1 MASEQTT
8 PVEVPYPDAAA
19 LELRVVVGAIRL
31 RVSKTSGPGW
41 VEGTYTDPSGRIPL
55 RVEQE
60 AGRVKISQAP
70 EPLDWLGVFSG
81 APLLELRL
89 GAARP
94 FGLAVDGGANDIDLD
109 LGGIPLTDLSVKH
122 GAGKIEID
130 FGEPN
135 PAEMGTLQL
144 GVGAGSVEVDHIAN
158 ANPATVKVDGG
169 AAKIELDFG
178 GTLRRELQA
187 TVATGAAGVE
197 IQIPASTAAR
207 VSAQAVLG
215 KAEVDPRFV
224 REGEEHWT
232 EAARA
237 GATPV
242 LRLKATAAVGSLRV
256 ALT

>member
-1 MASEQTT
+1 MATEH
-8 PVEVPYPDAAA
+8 PVEVPYPEAPVLD
-19 LELRVVVGAIRL
+19 LRIAVGAVRL
-31 RVSKTSGPGW
+31 RVAKGDGAGW
-41 VEGTYTDPSGRIPL
+41 VAGTYQDPSGRIPL

-60 AGRVKISQAP
+60 SGRVKISQAP

-89 GAARP
+89 GTARP
-94 FGLAVDGGANDIDLD
+94 FSLTVEGGANDVDLE
-109 LGGIPLTDLSVKH
+109 LGGIPLTDLTVKH
-122 GAGKIEID
+122 GAGKIEAD
-130 FGEPN
+130 FEEPN

-144 GVGAGSVEVDHIAN
+144 GIGAGSVEVGHIAN

-187 TVATGAAGVE
+187 NVATGAAGVE
-197 IQIPASTAAR
+197 IAIPASTAAR
-207 VSAQAVLG
+207 LSAGAVLG
-215 KAEVDPRFV
+215 KADLDPRLV
-224 REGEEHWT
+224 REGDEHWT

-237 GATPV
+237 GGVPV
-242 LRLKATAAVGSLRV
+242 LRLKATAAVGSLRI